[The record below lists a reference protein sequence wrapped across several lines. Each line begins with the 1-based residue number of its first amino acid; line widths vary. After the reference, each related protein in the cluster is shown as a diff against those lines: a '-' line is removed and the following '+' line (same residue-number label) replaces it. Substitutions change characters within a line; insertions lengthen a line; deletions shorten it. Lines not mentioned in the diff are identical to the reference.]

1 MLQLCTPILLSS
13 DTLAF
18 KYPQNYEGKNK
29 KKMLIYSAKSPEG
42 DSGQRGRE
50 KGRADLHDPI
60 RGEKTLLRAARRM
73 T

>member
-1 MLQLCTPILLSS
+1 M
-13 DTLAF
+13 D
-18 KYPQNYEGKNK
+18 KE
-29 KKMLIYSAKSPEG
+29 
-42 DSGQRGRE
+42 RRE